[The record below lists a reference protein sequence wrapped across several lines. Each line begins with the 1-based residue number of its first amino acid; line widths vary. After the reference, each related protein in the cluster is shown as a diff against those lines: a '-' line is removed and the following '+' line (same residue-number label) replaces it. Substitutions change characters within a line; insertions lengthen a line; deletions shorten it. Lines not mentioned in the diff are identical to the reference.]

1 MTHTSNSTH
10 NKNGDLVQELN
21 TLANQFFLG
30 TKGDTPTLP
39 HTFSPVLSGVPAE
52 QHALFALALHAQA
65 TALVVRPTP
74 TDQTGL
80 PATPTPLTPLP
91 TPDLPVLDISL
102 HSLAKRLAKN
112 CGQGLLTLTAHKG
125 VLLPAPIALP
135 ILQKDETPMAY
146 QAWKAW
152 LDNPTTRPK
161 SHQTNHPLSYDDWDE
176 LVLQD
181 KITFIKQ
188 QRQAKSPAL
197 LPFLKENLK
206 HATPDHR
213 LKLIQA
219 LIPTLSQDD
228 IGFLQDL
235 QKDKSK
241 KVGEFATQLLTR
253 LGVVDEKSKELAGEL
268 AELFELK
275 GKKLG
280 VFGKKSLIAK
290 RLKATQQDQARTQ
303 NLALVH
309 LPSFADALGLS
320 LDELINIWDFA
331 NRNHYEIN
339 AVFVKNAVA
348 TFNDD
353 EFNLLFDNWF
363 NFLKSDKCDSF
374 FDYSVF
380 VLHAKERLSQEQLKL
395 AYHTLFCCHTFLE
408 YESNLNQITLP
419 FDLSLDEFKKSKT
432 YNELMTYFKQDLDLH
447 IAYKK
452 EYLQM
457 LGLLLPFDCA
467 EYFYQTLIEMG
478 VDKYNESLWGLEFN
492 IKLNALLNAPVT
504 QN

>member
-1 MTHTSNSTH
+1 MNNSL
-10 NKNGDLVQELN
+10 NKNSNKNSDFVAELN
-21 TLANQFFLG
+21 ALANQFFLG
-30 TKGDTPTLP
+30 TKGETPTLP
-39 HTFSPVLSGVPAE
+39 HAFLPLLSGVPAE
-52 QHALFALALHAQA
+52 QHALFALALYSQA
-65 TALVVRPTP
+65 TALAVRPIP
-74 TDQTGL
+74 TDQTGS
-80 PATPTPLTPLP
+80 PATLTPFAPLP
-91 TPDLPVLDISL
+91 TPDLPILDKSL
-102 HSLAKRLAKN
+102 HSLAKRLAHT

-135 ILQKDETPMAY
+135 ILKDTVPTAY

-161 SHQTNHPLSYDDWDE
+161 IHPTDHPLSYDDWDE
-176 LVLQD
+176 LTLQD

-213 LKLIQA
+213 FKLIYA
-219 LIPTLSQDD
+219 LIPTLSKDD
-228 IGFLQDL
+228 IEFLTDL

-253 LGVVDEKSKELAGEL
+253 LGVIDETSKELAGEL
-268 AELFELK
+268 AEHFELK

-290 RLKATQQDQARTQ
+290 RLKTNEQ
-303 NLALVH
+303 NQKRNKQLEVVH
-309 LPSFADALGLS
+309 LPSFANALTLS
-320 LDELINIWDFA
+320 LNELIELWDFA
-331 NRNHYEIN
+331 NKNHYELNTAFI
-339 AVFVKNAVA
+339 KNAVA

-353 EFNLLFDNWF
+353 EFNLLFKNWL
-363 NFLKSDKCDSF
+363 NFLKNDCDNF

-380 VLHAKERLSQEQLKL
+380 ISNTQERLSTEQLKL

-408 YESNLNQITLP
+408 YENNLNQITLP
-419 FDLSLDEFKKSKT
+419 FDLSLTDFKKAKT
-432 YNELMTYFKQDLDLH
+432 YNELMAYLKQDLDLH

-452 EYLQM
+452 ECLQI

-467 EYFYQTLIEMG
+467 EYFYQTLIGMG
-478 VDKYNESLWGLEFN
+478 VDKYNEALLGLEFN